1 MQFSESWL
9 RSFANPPLGAEEI
22 AHRLTM
28 AGLEV
33 ESCVPAAPP
42 CSGVLVAQ
50 VLSVERH
57 PNADKLTV
65 CKVDAGAGP
74 VQVVCGAPN
83 VRAGM
88 KAPLATVGA
97 RLPGGLE
104 IRVAKMRGVESH
116 GMLLSARELGLSE
129 DHSGLLELAPEAKAG
144 EDARRAL
151 ALDERIFSVKLT
163 PNRGDCLS
171 VLGIAREVAA
181 ITGAPLAV
189 PPFTPVAPGIQ
200 DTLPVRIEAP
210 DLCGRFSGRIIRGV
224 NARAATPEWM
234 RRRLERAGQRP
245 ISALVDISNYVM
257 LELGRPSHIF
267 DADKVKGGLVVR
279 WGRAGERL
287 ELLNGQAVSVDGR
300 VGVICDDHGP
310 EAMAGVMGGEP
321 TAVSLDTKAI
331 YVEAAF
337 WWPQAIA
344 GRQRRYGF
352 TTDAGQRFERGVDF
366 ATTVAHIER
375 ITRLVLDIC
384 GGQPGPVADSVAR
397 LPERKP
403 VRMRIA
409 RAQKVIG
416 MPVAA
421 EEMGSVFARLALPFK
436 REGEAFVVT
445 PPAYRFDLEIEE
457 DLIEEVARIHGF
469 DNIPAHP
476 PLAVARMSSPP
487 EARRSLHAL
496 RERLAASDFD
506 ETINFSFVEPQWEA
520 DFAGESNP
528 IRLLNPIA
536 SQASVMRTTLVGS
549 LVANIRYNHARKLE
563 RIRVFEIGRVYL
575 RDPAAT
581 DGPLSVAGVTQP
593 VRVGAAA
600 FGPALAEQ
608 WGTKARS
615 VDFFDLKADLEALCA
630 PLVPRFEA
638 AQHPA
643 LHPGRSARM
652 SLGGRAAGW
661 IGELHPR
668 WQRKYELPQPVVLFE
683 IDADAVAETPLPQPS
698 VPSRFPAVVRDIA
711 LVVDAGVPVQALL
724 DAARTGKPKIVQDV
738 TLFDL
743 YQGSSL
749 PAGKKSLAFRV
760 VMQDTERTLT
770 DGEADAARDALVALW
785 GRGFGA
791 GIRS

>member
-1 MQFSESWL
+1 MQFPETWL
-9 RSFANPPLGAEEI
+9 RSFVDPQLSAEEI

-33 ESCVPAAPP
+33 ESCTPVAPP
-42 CSGVLVAQ
+42 CSGVVVAQ
-50 VLSVERH
+50 VLSVEKH

-65 CKVDAGAGP
+65 CRVDAGAGA

-88 KAPLATVGA
+88 KAPFATVGA
-97 RLPGGLE
+97 KLPGGLE
-104 IRVAKMRGVESH
+104 IRVAKMRGAESH
-116 GMLLSARELGLSE
+116 GMLLSARELGLSD

-151 ALDERIFSVKLT
+151 ALDERIFTVKLT

-171 VLGIAREVAA
+171 VLGIARELAA
-181 ITGAPLAV
+181 ITGAPLSA
-189 PPFTPVAPGIQ
+189 PSFAPVAPQVQ

-224 NARAATPEWM
+224 DARAATPEWM

-267 DADKVKGGLVVR
+267 DAGKVKGGLVVR
-279 WGRAGERL
+279 WGREGEKL
-287 ELLNGQAVSVDGR
+287 ELLNGQTVNVDAR

-310 EAMAGVMGGEP
+310 EAMAGIMGGDP
-321 TAVSLDTKAI
+321 TAVSLDTRSI
-331 YVEAAF
+331 YIEAAF

-344 GRQRRYGF
+344 GRQRRYGIA
-352 TTDAGQRFERGVDF
+352 TDAGHRFERGVDF
-366 ATTVAHIER
+366 DTTVAHIER

-384 GGQPGPVADSVAR
+384 GGQPGPIADSVTR
-397 LPERKP
+397 LPERRP

-416 MPVAA
+416 MPIAA
-421 EEMGSVFARLALPFK
+421 EEMAAVFTRLALPFR
-436 REGEAFVVT
+436 REGEAFALT
-445 PPAYRFDLEIEE
+445 PPPYRFDLEIEE

-476 PLAVARMSSPP
+476 PKAEARMSSQP

-506 ETINFSFVEPQWEA
+506 EAVNFSFVEPQWEA
-520 DFAGESNP
+520 DFAGEASP

-536 SQASVMRTTLVGS
+536 SQASVMRTTLIGS
-549 LVANIRYNHARKLE
+549 LVANVRYNHARKLD

-575 RDPAAT
+575 RDRAAA
-581 DGPLSVAGVTQP
+581 DGPLSVAGVVQP
-593 VRVGAAA
+593 VRVAAAA
-600 FGPALAEQ
+600 FGPALEEQ
-608 WGTKARS
+608 WGAKTRS

-630 PLVPRFEA
+630 PLAPRFDA

-643 LHPGRSARM
+643 LHPGRAARVT
-652 SLGGRAAGW
+652 LGGRPAGW

-668 WQRKYELPQPVVLFE
+668 WQQKYELPQPVVLFE
-683 IDADAVAETPLPQPS
+683 VDAEALTEIPLPQPS

-711 LVVDAGVPVQALL
+711 VVVDAAVPAQVLL
-724 DAARTGKPKIVQDV
+724 DAALAGKPKIVQDV

-743 YQGSSL
+743 YLGANL

-770 DGEADAARDALVALW
+770 DEEADSARDALVSLW